1 MVITETHFD
10 GMKLLKRGKVRD
22 LYDAGEH
29 LLIVATDRLSAY
41 DVVMPQ
47 GIPWKGQVLTQI
59 SKFWFDYTKDLLP
72 NHMVS
77 TDVKDF
83 PRECAPHADALRGR
97 SMLVRKTR
105 PLGVEC
111 IVRGYLSG
119 SGWAEYQKSQTVC
132 GIPLPGRLVESSKLA
147 DPIFTPSTKAEQG
160 AHDENIS
167 FDGMIHIEG
176 RAISEKARNAAIA
189 IFSKAAAFAEEMGII
204 IADTKMEFGIM
215 DGELILIDELLTP
228 DSSRFWPRDKYQPGR
243 GQESFDKQFVRDYLT
258 SIKFNKQPPGPMLPD
273 EVIQKTAQ
281 LYRKAL
287 RKLTGKEVE

>member
-1 MVITETHFD
+1 
-10 GMKLLKRGKVRD
+10 
-22 LYDAGEH
+22 
-29 LLIVATDRLSAY
+29 
-41 DVVMPQ
+41 
-47 GIPWKGQVLTQI
+47 
-59 SKFWFDYTKDLLP
+59 
-72 NHMVS
+72 MVS

-160 AHDENIS
+160 THDENIS
-167 FDGMIHIEG
+167 FDEMIQIEG

-189 IFSKAAAFAEEMGII
+189 VFSKAAAFAEEMGII
-204 IADTKMEFGIM
+204 IADTKMEFGIL

-228 DSSRFWPRDKYQPGR
+228 DSSRFWPRDKYQPGC
-243 GQESFDKQFVRDYLT
+243 GQESFDKQYVRDYLT

-273 EVIQKTAQ
+273 DVIQKTAQ
-281 LYRKAL
+281 LYREAL

>member
-1 MVITETHFD
+1 MLITETQFD

-77 TDVKDF
+77 IDVKDF

-97 SMLVRKTR
+97 SMLVRRAR

-119 SGWAEYQKSQTVC
+119 SGWAEYQRSQTVC
-132 GIPLPGRLVESSKLA
+132 GIQLPGRLVESSKLA

-167 FDGMIHIEG
+167 FDEMIQIEG
-176 RAISEKARNAAIA
+176 RANSEKARNAAIA

-243 GQESFDKQFVRDYLT
+243 GQESFDKQYVRDYLT

-281 LYRKAL
+281 LYREAL

>member
-1 MVITETHFD
+1 MVITETQFH

-59 SKFWFDYTKDLLP
+59 SEFWFDYTKDILP
-72 NHMVS
+72 NHVVS

-83 PRECAPHADALRGR
+83 PPECAPHANTLRGR

-119 SGWAEYQKSQTVC
+119 SGWLEYQKTQTVC
-132 GIPLPGRLVESSKLA
+132 GIPLPGGLVESSKLV
-147 DPIFTPSTKAEQG
+147 DPIFTPSTKAELG

-167 FDGMIHIEG
+167 FYEMIHIEG

-189 IFSKAAAFAEEMGII
+189 IFSKAAAFAEEKGII

-273 EVIQKTAQ
+273 DVIQKTAQ
-281 LYRKAL
+281 LYREAL